1 MQKSFELQM
10 LPPSGSVLPP
20 GGVITQEMRVVAT
33 SNVSRVFSYLCYI
46 LRLQRYLSLIFVK
59 SIRDLHLYINYSSIY
74 SSCINPYLI
83 VSLSNFLGRAPH
95 ASAHSVYARWSAT
108 GGADGG

>member
-46 LRLQRYLSLIFVK
+46 LQLQRNLSLIFVK
-59 SIRDLHLYINYSSIY
+59 SIRELHLYINYNNIY

-83 VSLSNFLGRAPH
+83 LSLYDFLGRAPH